1 MLNDHTFLIDFHWM
15 LPVVAPTCKIDI
27 RLCQSCNPNFRSRMQ
42 DTPYCSLPSLG
53 GSASYFT
60 VQIHLLIASGASF
73 SARRS
78 GVCLLFCWECLCRP
92 VPHTWFSAR
101 GKFYASAP
109 GGIAICIHWRY
120 GLLIHCEINHYKIC
134 LAGRQQWRSISL
146 GDGWSSAFKSCR
158 SVFLQVRLFNNKQ
171 SRDKEW
177 QGVTRSPGVTLMA
190 KEAGYRYLFIENV
203 VLGNKLFDAEDTDPY
218 DVYYSTRDPTTQDGC
233 WGELTPSEQGEIA

>member
-1 MLNDHTFLIDFHWM
+1 M
-15 LPVVAPTCKIDI
+15 LPIL
-27 RLCQSCNPNFRSRMQ
+27 R
-42 DTPYCSLPSLG
+42 
-53 GSASYFT
+53 

-78 GVCLLFCWECLCRP
+78 GVCLLFCGECLCRP

-177 QGVTRSPGVTLMA
+177 QGVLVWLWWPRKRDIDIYSSRMWFWGTSFLMRKIQTLMMCTTVH
-190 KEAGYRYLFIENV
+190 EIQLRRMGVE
-203 VLGNKLFDAEDTDPY
+203 GNWHRQSK
-218 DVYYSTRDPTTQDGC
+218 VK
-233 WGELTPSEQGEIA
+233 